1 MNPSADSRKARTRS
15 PAYPSIDL
23 RTAVE
28 RAGVLWREEGRHPT
42 AVNVA
47 MTHWGYK
54 AESSTGF
61 QTVAALKKFNLVESE
76 GGTGEDRLIK
86 LSPVALTILLEDAA
100 PPAERQAA
108 LRTAALGPRIHA
120 ELWDRFGAELPS
132 APSLRRFLVV
142 EKAFN
147 ESVVDHLID
156 EYRATVAFARLG
168 SAPGAIP
175 RPEGG
180 VPPAPQPATVAIARP
195 PETPAWPPTADRRP
209 ETRAARP
216 DQAPEEAL
224 PVRPVPAPVP
234 AAWPSRPSH
243 PRSEDEGEDLAARRE
258 APAPPVR
265 AVPAGPPRELPV
277 PLDGDKVVRV
287 PYPMTEEDFSLLIDT
302 LQLWKRRLVRP
313 TAAGHG

>member
-86 LSPVALTILLEDAA
+86 LSPIALTILQEDDA

-108 LRTAALGPRIHA
+108 LRVAALGPRIHA
-120 ELWDRFGAELPS
+120 ELWDRFGTELPS
-132 APSLRRFLVV
+132 SPSLRRFLVM

-147 ESVVDHLID
+147 ESVVDHLIE
-156 EYRATVAFARLG
+156 EYRATMAFARLG
-168 SAPGAIP
+168 TPSVAAASVAPRGEGSSALA
-175 RPEGG
+175 
-180 VPPAPQPATVAIARP
+180 APS
-195 PETPAWPPTADRRP
+195 
-209 ETRAARP
+209 RAAM
-216 DQAPEEAL
+216 ET
-224 PVRPVPAPVP
+224 PVPAPAWSSSVRREERSTRPAEASAPPLSTAP
-234 AAWPSRPSH
+234 AADGWARPERAADVP
-243 PRSEDEGEDLAARRE
+243 PRDV
-258 APAPPVR
+258 APAPVAPR
-265 AVPAGPPRELPV
+265 EVPAVPPRELPV

-287 PYPMTEEDFSLLIDT
+287 PYPMTEEDFALLIDT
-302 LQLWKRRLVRP
+302 LQLWKRRLVRS
-313 TAAGHG
+313 AASHG

>member
-1 MNPSADSRKARTRS
+1 MNPSAESRKARTRS

-54 AESSTGF
+54 VESSTGF

-120 ELWDRFGAELPS
+120 ELWDRFGTELPS

-147 ESVVDHLID
+147 ETVVDHLIE

-168 SAPGAIP
+168 HPAASGNG
-175 RPEGG
+175 RPENGG
-180 VPPAPQPATVAIARP
+180 PPAAPLAAPSGNAHPSAWMPATRRPAEPPAP
-195 PETPAWPPTADRRP
+195 
-209 ETRAARP
+209 
-216 DQAPEEAL
+216 
-224 PVRPVPAPVP
+224 P
-234 AAWPSRPSH
+234 AATIEDASASPPRPG
-243 PRSEDEGEDLAARRE
+243 RM
-258 APAPPVR
+258 
-265 AVPAGPPRELPV
+265 AGPEPPGQRGPRQPRE
-277 PLDGDKVVRV
+277 DCD
-287 PYPMTEEDFSLLIDT
+287 
-302 LQLWKRRLVRP
+302 
-313 TAAGHG
+313 